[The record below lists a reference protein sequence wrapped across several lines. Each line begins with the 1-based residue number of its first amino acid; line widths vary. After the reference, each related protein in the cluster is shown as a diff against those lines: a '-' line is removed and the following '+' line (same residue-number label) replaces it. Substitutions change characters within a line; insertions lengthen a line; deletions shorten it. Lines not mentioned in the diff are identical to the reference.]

1 MYYLS
6 YLHSKPSLCFIIL
19 GADVDISS
27 VLIGAAVGA
36 SVMMMLC
43 GVFLCVRKASP
54 SRSGPGDPAGLD
66 TKAEVEVED
75 EESVYANKTV
85 LSESLHYSTVVFPN
99 GDGSEIRGLS
109 KLTADYAIIH
119 HSSEHLTEGGVTE
132 PAIEEVQEEN
142 GTNME
147 QEEATYGNITRPLMM
162 EQTHLDL
169 EEDGNNGIKPSQ
181 IQERDSAQLIHSDK
195 AD

>member
-1 MYYLS
+1 MSFQIKL
-6 YLHSKPSLCFIIL
+6 IL
-19 GADVDISS
+19 KKELILFPVDLQKADYQ
-27 VLIGAAVGA
+27 
-36 SVMMMLC
+36 
-43 GVFLCVRKASP
+43 
-54 SRSGPGDPAGLD
+54 
-66 TKAEVEVED
+66 VED

-109 KLTADYAIIH
+109 KLTDDYAIIR
-119 HSSEHLTEGGVTE
+119 HSSEHLTEGRVTE